1 YIIARGKK
9 KGILRDIFAGKEIGT
24 LFLPVADHL
33 NSREYWI
40 AYTLRPRGKVYLD
53 DGARNAILHHGKS
66 LLPSGIVK
74 VEGQFNMGDPVLCL
88 DTEGKLIAKGL
99 VNYNSEEVE
108 KIKGL
113 KTSKIEQVLGYK
125 HYDEVIHRDN
135 MAVTRDKRL

>member
-1 YIIARGKK
+1 
-9 KGILRDIFAGKEIGT
+9 
-24 LFLPVADHL
+24 LPVADHL

-40 AYTLRPRGKVYLD
+40 AYTLRPRGKIYLD

-88 DTEGKLIAKGL
+88 DTDGKLIAKGL
-99 VNYNSEEVE
+99 VNYNSEEIE

-135 MAVTRDKRL
+135 MAVTRENRL